1 MEGICRNTIS
11 FDWLVSTLSNKKLF
25 FDPKNFK
32 EDQIAYHGGLLVVII
47 LFEVVIFQ
55 WCSVEL

>member
-1 MEGICRNTIS
+1 
-11 FDWLVSTLSNKKLF
+11 LVSTLSNKKLF

-32 EDQIAYHGGLLVVII
+32 EDQIAYHDGLLVVII

-55 WCSVEL
+55 CCSRALILTFGLDDKLG